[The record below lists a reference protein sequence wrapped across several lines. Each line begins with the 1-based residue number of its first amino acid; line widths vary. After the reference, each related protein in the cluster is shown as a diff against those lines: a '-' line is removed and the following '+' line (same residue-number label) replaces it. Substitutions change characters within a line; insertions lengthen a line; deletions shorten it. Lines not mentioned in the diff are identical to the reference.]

1 MVFFVVEKIVD
12 NSLPNVWACENAIF
26 DICMNEIE
34 EFPRYLTNLDNI
46 EGKFPKK
53 YLNAAYKNLELDS
66 VRIRKDGSLINIE
79 HHSYISQSLLNRDF
93 EYLTTLHHASN
104 RLILPFIFNTGRIP
118 NFTLVHASPTSF
130 YNPIWINTQE
140 IEASVKL
147 NNIKFKISN
156 QQELNVYDV
165 CDLIWMAKFRTDKS
179 IEDII
184 VELVGIFNNLIV
196 EERLLGILRKCIIM
210 WAGKFIEDKNKIKI
224 VIRGLNMSAME
235 TDELVSKVMK
245 TVRIEGELYRSH
257 ENGLKQGLKEG
268 KEIGLEKGKEIG
280 LEEGKEIGLE
290 KGSRDTESKF
300 ISKLLEKF
308 TPEEISKDYDVSLQ
322 RVYEIQENIK
332 KEK

>member
-1 MVFFVVEKIVD
+1 M
-12 NSLPNVWACENAIF
+12 
-26 DICMNEIE
+26 
-34 EFPRYLTNLDNI
+34 
-46 EGKFPKK
+46 
-53 YLNAAYKNLELDS
+53 
-66 VRIRKDGSLINIE
+66 
-79 HHSYISQSLLNRDF
+79 
-93 EYLTTLHHASN
+93 
-104 RLILPFIFNTGRIP
+104 
-118 NFTLVHASPTSF
+118 
-130 YNPIWINTQE
+130 
-140 IEASVKL
+140 
-147 NNIKFKISN
+147 
-156 QQELNVYDV
+156 
-165 CDLIWMAKFRTDKS
+165 
-179 IEDII
+179 
-184 VELVGIFNNLIV
+184 ELVGIFNNLIV